1 MSETEGGELTQDTV
15 FEILS
20 NSRRRF
26 MLSYLNE
33 HDGPVDLMELANEIA
48 AWENETTV
56 DELTDKQSKRV
67 YVSVYQ
73 THVPKLEATGLIDY
87 DSDSGLIELSERAS
101 EIDRY
106 MPDEES
112 ERPWHRYYVGLAI
125 ASAVFYGAVAL
136 GVPVLE
142 QLTTA
147 GAGVVVVVAVRGPF
161 GVSLLQAGQKGQ
173 HRRGDASGGQIMT
186 AFDSSNQENHRF
198 VRYRDRFRSHP
209 SRRSPSRTS
218 SIDVASRCCRRRR
231 ARNSRRRDA
240 HSSHTHSAGSFRWTE
255 VRPWY
260 VMTDSATGLCYS
272 SATGWER

>member
-147 GAGVVVVVAVRGPF
+147 GAGVVVVVVVAFAVLSGYHYFKRD
-161 GVSLLQAGQKGQ
+161 KK
-173 HRRGDASGGQIMT
+173 ASIVEEMPV
-186 AFDSSNQENHRF
+186 E
-198 VRYRDRFRSHP
+198 DRS
-209 SRRSPSRTS
+209 
-218 SIDVASRCCRRRR
+218 
-231 ARNSRRRDA
+231 
-240 HSSHTHSAGSFRWTE
+240 
-255 VRPWY
+255 
-260 VMTDSATGLCYS
+260 
-272 SATGWER
+272 